1 MNLSVSRLLTGVAI
15 AGSIAFVS
23 ACSGAA
29 SMSPTGPSASV
40 SATAAASGGASFGIN
55 PDCTLFP
62 NEPGCEPPPPPPG
75 VPCSPGYWKNHPSDF
90 AAYCGAAAALP
101 GDAFASC
108 GDLMEALTCKG
119 STESCGRHAAAA
131 ALNTISACTED

>member
-1 MNLSVSRLLTGVAI
+1 MNLSLSRLLTGVAI

-40 SATAAASGGASFGIN
+40 SATAASSAGASFTIN

-75 VPCSPGYWKNHPSDF
+75 VPCSPGYWKNHLTEF
-90 AAYCGAAAALP
+90 NAYCSAAAARP
-101 GDAFASC
+101 GDAFATC
-108 GDLMEALTCKG
+108 NDLMTALTCKG
-119 STESCGRHAAAA
+119 SSESCGRHTAA
-131 ALNTISACTED
+131 ALLNTVSGCTED